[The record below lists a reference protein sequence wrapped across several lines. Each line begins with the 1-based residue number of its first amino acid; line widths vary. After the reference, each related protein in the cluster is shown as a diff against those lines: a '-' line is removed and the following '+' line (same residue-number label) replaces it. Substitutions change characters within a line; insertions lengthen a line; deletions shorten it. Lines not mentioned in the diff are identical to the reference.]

1 MTKTVLRAL
10 ALVVVSVPG
19 IVAAQEYQDTTP
31 YVVEPS
37 KHPYSIYPSSYQM
50 DNNYSWESTAVPFD
64 PSKYYA
70 PEQQTLI
77 VEDEARLLKSPIYY
91 DFSDGLRDV
100 DYHQATIPE
109 ATTQSV
115 PAPTQTQPTTS
126 NEKNFS
132 KTFTREEKV
141 GNDIFGAGY
150 SVNATI
156 TATVANTVVPKKL
169 EAVAEGK
176 VYGKAFNTE
185 KELVRGRASIV
196 GQLNGS
202 NSGTAALY
210 ALGQQIWSTGLSGF
224 AANSLVGTTPR
235 NTFSTTP
242 VDWSRTFF
250 SVSKTF
256 MIGPVPVTV
265 KASLSGGV
273 KITVSGNVSPT
284 VASLNLT
291 PGGFASV
298 TASAA
303 VNIIIASFGVSSTLS
318 LINAALPTLG
328 ELTWPSC
335 VLNWKLKSDLTFS
348 ALSGNVEAFVK
359 VKLLF
364 FKKTWK
370 ITIAKWSGIVKNLN
384 LFNLTGSLNLGLC

>member
-1 MTKTVLRAL
+1 MTKTVFRAL
-10 ALVVVSVPG
+10 ALVVASVPG
-19 IVAAQEYQDTTP
+19 LVAAQDYQDTTP
-31 YVVEPS
+31 YVVDPS
-37 KHPYSIYPSSYQM
+37 KYRYSVYPSSYQM
-50 DNNYSWESTAVPFD
+50 DNNYSWESNAISFD
-64 PSKYYA
+64 PKKYYT
-70 PEQQTLI
+70 PEQQTMV
-77 VEDEARLLKSPIYY
+77 VEDEARILKSPVYF

-109 ATTQSV
+109 ATAQTA
-115 PAPTQTQPTTS
+115 PAPTQTAPTTS
-126 NEKNFS
+126 DQKTFS
-132 KTFTREEKV
+132 KTFTRNEKV
-141 GNDIFGAGY
+141 GNDLFGAGY
-150 SVNATI
+150 NVNATI
-156 TATVANTVVPKKL
+156 TATVANVVVPKKL

-176 VYGKAFNTE
+176 VYGKVFNLE
-185 KELVRGRASIV
+185 QELVRGRASIT
-196 GQLNGS
+196 GQLDGS
-202 NSGTAALY
+202 NSGSAALY

-224 AANSLVGTTPR
+224 AAHSLVGKAPR
-235 NTFSTTP
+235 NDFSTTP
-242 VDWSRTFF
+242 INWSRTFF
-250 SVSKTF
+250 SISKTF

-273 KITVSGNVSPT
+273 KLTVSGDVSPT
-284 VASLNLT
+284 IAKLALT

-318 LINAALPTLG
+318 LINATLPTLG

-335 VLNWKLKSDLTFS
+335 VLNWKLQSDLNFT

-370 ITIAKWSGIVKNLN
+370 ITIAKWTGIV
-384 LFNLTGSLNLGLC
+384 